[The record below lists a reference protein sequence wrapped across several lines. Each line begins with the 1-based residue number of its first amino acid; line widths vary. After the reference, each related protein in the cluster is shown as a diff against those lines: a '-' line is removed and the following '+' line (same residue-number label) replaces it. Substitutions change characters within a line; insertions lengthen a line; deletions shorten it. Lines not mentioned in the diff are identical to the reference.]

1 MINSCAKIIKK
12 FVSAKYFAYLCTKKI
27 KMASQ
32 IPYLD
37 VQNLT
42 KRFGAQVLFDNI
54 SFSIAEGQKVGLVAR
69 NGTGKSTLMSVLMD
83 KEGHESGD
91 IIYRRD
97 LKVGYLEQSPQ
108 FDPEESVLQAC
119 FNHEDDPEKVLK
131 AKQILTQLHITNL
144 EQPMGQLSGGQQ
156 KRVALANVL
165 ITEPDFLMLDEPT
178 NHLDLEMIEWLEGY
192 LNRGNKTIFMVTHDR
207 FFLDKVCNTILELD
221 DRTIYTYRGNYAYYL
236 EKRQERMDNLRAE
249 IQHSKNLY
257 RRELD
262 WMRRQPQARGHKAKY
277 REDAFYELEKVAKQ
291 RIEDRQVRLKASTVY
306 IGSKIF
312 ECQYV
317 SKAFDDRGQKKVIL
331 DNFYYNFA
339 RFEKMGL
346 VGNNGTGKSTFIKML
361 LGEVQPD
368 SGKFDIGETV
378 RFGYFSQ
385 EGLKFRE
392 DQKVIDVIT
401 EIADYIDL
409 GGGKHMTASQFL
421 QFFLF
426 TPEEQHNYVYKLSG
440 GEKRK
445 LYLCT
450 VLMRNPNFL
459 VLDEPTND
467 LDIQTLQVLEEYLQD
482 FAGCV
487 IVVSHDRYFM
497 DKVVDHL
504 LVFKG
509 EGEIQDFPGNYTQYR
524 EWNRMQAKDE
534 AEQAKP
540 AKSGNATAESDG
552 AGTAKRDAN
561 FENKRKMSYKEKR
574 EYEQL
579 TQEIDALTE
588 EQKKLEE
595 ELCSG
600 NLSVEELT
608 EKSKR
613 LPEIKD
619 ELDEKE
625 MRWLELA
632 EML

>member
-1 MINSCAKIIKK
+1 
-12 FVSAKYFAYLCTKKI
+12 
-27 KMASQ
+27 MASQ

-42 KRFGAQVLFDNI
+42 KRFGAEVLFDKI

-97 LKVGYLEQSPQ
+97 LKVGYLEQSPK
-108 FDPEESVLQAC
+108 FDPEESVLEAC

-131 AKQILTQLHITNL
+131 AKQILTQLHITNMD
-144 EQPMGQLSGGQQ
+144 QPMGQLSGGQQ

-165 ITEPDFLMLDEPT
+165 IDEPDFLMLDEPT

-221 DRTIYTYRGNYAYYL
+221 DKTIYTYRGNYAYYL

-317 SKAFDDRGQKKVIL
+317 SKAFDDRGKKKVIL

-339 RFEKMGL
+339 RFEKMGI

-409 GGGKHMTASQFL
+409 GNGKHMTASQFL

-450 VLMRNPNFL
+450 VLMKNPNFL

-524 EWNRMQAKDE
+524 DWSRLQEKDE
-534 AEQAKP
+534 AEKA
-540 AKSGNATAESDG
+540 AATAKNAGNNNTAANDG

-579 TQEIDALTE
+579 TQEIEKLTD

-595 ELCSG
+595 ALCSG
-600 NLSVEELT
+600 TLSVEELT

-625 MRWLELA
+625 MRWLELS

>member
-1 MINSCAKIIKK
+1 
-12 FVSAKYFAYLCTKKI
+12 
-27 KMASQ
+27 MASQ

-144 EQPMGQLSGGQQ
+144 DQPMGQLSGGQQ

-192 LNRGNKTIFMVTHDR
+192 LNRGNRTIFMVTHDR

-339 RFEKMGL
+339 RFEKMGI

-524 EWNRMQAKDE
+524 EWSRMQAKDE